1 MQDLIRSSDT
11 IKLWAGRIK
20 VGWVQQPSVEN

>member
-11 IKLWAGRIK
+11 IKLWAARIK
-20 VGWVQQPSVEN
+20 VGWAQQTSVEN